1 MQSEG
6 KLVSQNLSDLFQ
18 KVDQSLSLGDIDGSV
33 KEKTIIVAKQQII
46 RVLESIQSNF
56 IRVDYDEIE

>member
-18 KVDQSLSLGDIDGSV
+18 KVDQSLSLGDIDRSV